1 MILDDFALVVL
12 GHVDH
17 GGHGALSFKRIG
29 RLHFLNAEFFDHRGL
44 GDFDVV
50 DAVAL
55 VDVGHGADVLR
66 SLSIQLGRPLFQFVQ
81 LLLEATCVIDR

>member
-17 GGHGALSFKRIG
+17 SRRGAFPFKRIG
-29 RLHFLNAEFFDHRGL
+29 RLHLLNAELFDHRRL
-44 GDFDVV
+44 DDFDVV

-55 VDVGHGADVLR
+55 VDVGHGTDVLR
-66 SLSIQLGRPLFQFVQ
+66 PLSV
-81 LLLEATCVIDR
+81 